1 MAAELSS
8 VKKITH
14 TRLRDKPWFTPLVGL
29 VGLLIIW
36 IVLNWVI
43 SGQTLWDWLLHGVW
57 QCQGKCVV
65 DMVGQT
71 LRRMT
76 PIAFAALCGVMCE
89 RAGVVDIGIE
99 GKMLMAAMVG
109 YAVNLFSY
117 QALLAGGMP
126 TPDAANIARILALIA
141 AIIGTLPLAA
151 LHAAIS
157 INIKAD
163 QIISG
168 TVVNILAIGITGYF
182 YRQFLAQNVPPG
194 PGTFPIMNIAGLES
208 INFLG
213 IGPIFFQQK
222 PLTYMMLISVIL
234 IWYILYFTPWGLR
247 TRAVGE
253 HPRAADTLGINV
265 SKMRWTNV
273 MLGGVLAALGGA
285 WFTLESVDVFTP
297 LMTNGLGFIGLAAMI
312 FGKWNPFGA
321 VIGAFIFGLG
331 DSVTTSLS
339 ISRPDI
345 PSQIPQMLPY
355 ILTIVVLTGIV
366 GRAIA
371 PAADGT
377 PYEK

>member
-1 MAAELSS
+1 MAANANLKNGA
-8 VKKITH
+8 VKKRWQGSRWVTF
-14 TRLRDKPWFTPLVGL
+14 LFAGF
-29 VGLLIIW
+29 GLLAGW
-36 IVLNWVI
+36 ALLNLVI
-43 SGQTLWDWLLHGVW
+43 GGQCDGNCFVNTLA
-57 QCQGKCVV
+57 
-65 DMVGQT
+65 QT

-109 YAVNLFSY
+109 YGVNLFVFQGLKGVMPLESAANLARVL
-117 QALLAGGMP
+117 ALLA
-126 TPDAANIARILALIA
+126 AVLSA
-141 AIIGTLPLAA
+141 LPLAA
-151 LHAAIS
+151 IHAAMS

-168 TVVNILAIGITGYF
+168 TVINILAIGVTGYF
-182 YRQFLAQNVPPG
+182 YRQFLAENLPAG
-194 PGTFPIMNIAGLES
+194 PGTFPIMNIPGLEA
-208 INFLG
+208 IPI

-222 PLTYMMLISVIL
+222 PLTYILLIAAVL
-234 IWYILYFTPWGLR
+234 IQYVLFFTPWGLR

-265 SKMRWTNV
+265 YKMRWSNV
-273 MLGGVLAALGGA
+273 MIGGILAGLGGA
-285 WFTLESVDVFTP
+285 WFTLEAVDVFNP

-312 FGKWNPFGA
+312 FGKWSPGGA
-321 VIGAFIFGLG
+321 LVGAFIFGLG
-331 DSVTTSLS
+331 DSVTTTLS
-339 ISRPDI
+339 IFRPDI

-355 ILTIVVLTGIV
+355 LLTIIVLTGVV
-366 GRAIA
+366 GRAVS